1 MIVSAV
7 LLGLGFA
14 ERLSRPIGRLTG
26 AAQKIAKGELNVRVR
41 EESGDDEIAQLS
53 KLFNRMTSQ
62 LKLQRDKL
70 LLNTSQI
77 DERRRLFDSVL
88 ASVTSGLIGL
98 NPNGKI
104 SFINRSAISLL
115 NYTDKKLDDCT
126 LEILAPEFLSMYES
140 LVLGDLKSL
149 H

>member
-1 MIVSAV
+1 MILSAV
-7 LLGLGFA
+7 LLGLWFA

-41 EESGDDEIAQLS
+41 EESGDDEIPQLS

-126 LEILAPEFLSMYES
+126 LEILAPEFLSM
-140 LVLGDLKSL
+140 
-149 H
+149 